1 MPSGREPAQLVV
13 TSDDRVERLHHGAP
27 MAVTLV
33 LGPRRDRLEVPGAQ
47 GHAVEPQGALGHRPV
62 RDELAVHPTQD
73 VHPAERV
80 VPVLLG
86 EPSLPG
92 GGEQRPH
99 LCALVIGQPV
109 ARDDALLD
117 HRTAT
122 AAGWDRSAFA

>member
-1 MPSGREPAQLVV
+1 
-13 TSDDRVERLHHGAP
+13 
-27 MAVTLV
+27 MAATLV
-33 LGPRRDRLEVPGAQ
+33 LGPRRDRLQVPNAERFV
-47 GHAVEPQGALGHRPV
+47 VEPQGAFGDRPV

-73 VHPAERV
+73 VQPAERV
-80 VPVLLG
+80 VPVILG

-99 LCALVIGQPV
+99 LFALVLGEPV

-122 AAGWDRSAFA
+122 AARWDRSAFA